1 MPQSKQTQQAVKPV
15 YEKPWFMVLAVLVV
29 IALIG
34 FWVWGIYNSLVT
46 LNVNVDSKWAQVQ
59 VQLQRRYDL
68 IPNLVNTVSSYAQF
82 EKSTLTQ
89 ITQLRSQWAAASTPE
104 QQVQT
109 SNQIESTLSKILAV
123 FEAYPNLQ
131 TITALQNLQFELAGT
146 ENRVAVSRQDY
157 NSAVQSYNTAI
168 KLFPNNV
175 IAGYLGFTERT
186 FFNATATA
194 QTTVPTVPPSLV

>member
-1 MPQSKQTQQAVKPV
+1 MPAQSSKQKKQFFM
-15 YEKPWFMVLAVLVV
+15 KPWFWALIIVLV
-29 IALIG
+29 IG
-34 FWVWGIYNSLVT
+34 LWLWSTYNSLVM
-46 LNVNVDSKWAQVQ
+46 LNVNVDGKWAQVQ

-68 IPNLVNTVSSYAQF
+68 IPNLVNTVKSYAQF
-82 EKSTLTQ
+82 EKSTLTE

-109 SNQIESTLSKILAV
+109 SNQIESALSKILAV

-146 ENRVAVSRQDY
+146 ENRIAVARQDY
-157 NSAVQSYNTAI
+157 NSAVQAYNTAI
-168 KLFPNNV
+168 RFFPTNA
-175 IAGYLGFTERT
+175 IAGWFGFTERT

-194 QTTVPTVPPSLV
+194 QTTVPTVPTTLT